1 MAALRWDAVDLRWR
15 KLTIADKVGDTRTIP
30 LTPYVQALL
39 EGLPRATLPDG
50 APNPYVFSS
59 LGKSGR
65 IAEPRSPHQQV
76 LADAGIPHV
85 SIHGLRRTFALMGE
99 QAGAPA
105 GAIAQV
111 MGHRPSAV
119 HEGYKPRSVDALR
132 PYLERVES
140 FVLQAAGVDF
150 TQPERR
156 GAGLRL
162 VMGAA
167 G

>member
-39 EGLPRATLPDG
+39 EGLPKASLPDG
-50 APNPYVFSS
+50 KLNPFVFSA
-59 LGKSGR
+59 SGR
-65 IAEPRSPHQQV
+65 TGHIAEPRSPHQQV
-76 LADAGIPHV
+76 LTDAGIPHV

-111 MGHRPSAV
+111 
-119 HEGYKPRSVDALR
+119 E
-132 PYLERVES
+132 
-140 FVLQAAGVDF
+140 
-150 TQPERR
+150 R
-156 GAGLRL
+156 GA
-162 VMGAA
+162 
-167 G
+167 